1 MKKALKITG
10 IALASLLGL
19 VLVVSGISLA
29 LIGSSGQLT
38 KLVKNYAPQ
47 FVDCEMQLDKAD
59 LTLFKTFPI
68 VGIEI
73 KSVTLINP
81 MKGSPSD
88 TLADIG
94 NLIVVIDAKKYM
106 KENEIVVRKCIMED
120 ASVNVFVDST
130 GHSNLNILKEDN
142 DSTRSSFD
150 YLVDIEAVK
159 LKNTTIRFKDD
170 RNQMTAWTQ
179 GLNLDLKGKMKDKDI
194 VATIQ
199 LNVNDLDMKQK
210 SLQLTSKA
218 LSIGFDGHISQFDQ
232 INGRLKLGTTD
243 ISLNLEEPYLKHD
256 TLNLDLPLQFELS
269 NKQLH
274 LDPAQI
280 GLNRYLFN
288 VNGDAEVTENGDIH
302 LDFALN
308 TNTLIIED
316 ILTFLPEKVQQE
328 ISIISY
334 AGKMTIAEA
343 EVKGTYNDSL
353 WPTISA
359 KVAANDATVN
369 IPKLPHPFSAVNL
382 DAVLGLDLNKG
393 IGNVEV
399 NHLSTIFNR
408 SHLSAKGLVN
418 DFLGDIALKLNVI
431 GDVPMNDVNS
441 FLPQAIRLGGNTKM
455 KLRTDFTVKQLQASL
470 DDYDLNRLFATADLT
485 LNDFSFDMDTIHATA
500 PLMNLD
506 VTLPASAKQEG
517 QHGAYVTLNSEQLDT
532 KMGNKITA
540 RFSSPNITLTADHF
554 NGNIGKMDL
563 NSHLTFNELVFEY
576 DTIKT
581 KIKSSDFTFVTLP
594 AKSDEGLK
602 AHVTLVGEALETL
615 LGKDYT
621 LNAHSLKVD
630 ATINQNNAQ
639 PDFLNHWNPTAN
651 LVLDNAVAHVK
662 GIDDNILVSNLNLL
676 FNPNELDFRKSTFSI
691 GQSDLSLQGNIVGIM
706 EWLEDHKNLMK
717 GELQLTSDFL
727 NLNEI
732 MDLTSGLGRSDTPK
746 NAETTEEDLPF
757 MVPEGVDFT
766 FDIKAKKALF
776 DNFDLNQLNGGLS
789 VKDGILILQEIG
801 FTNKAAEMLLTAM
814 YRSPRKNNLF
824 LAMDFHLLNVQ
835 INDLLHML
843 PYVDTLVP
851 MLKTFDGQAE
861 FHIGAETNLRSNYE
875 PKISTLRAAADI
887 EGKNLTVKDE
897 FTFNNI
903 AKNLKISTDGEY
915 RVDSLNLQ
923 LTAFKDEIDLWPSQ
937 VAIGD
942 YKVTVD
948 GRMTLD
954 KNGEYHLTVTETPVF
969 LPNRMGLKLSGP
981 INNLE
986 YEFEKPKF
994 PTLYKPNKRNDL
1006 EQMYTDLKKRI
1017 ADCMK
1022 ENVR

>member
-19 VLVVSGISLA
+19 VLVVVGISLA

-73 KSVTLINP
+73 KNVTLINP

-120 ASVNVFVDST
+120 AFVNVFIDST

-194 VATIQ
+194 AATIQ

-218 LSIGFDGHISQFDQ
+218 LSIGFDGQISQFDQ

-302 LDFALN
+302 LDFGLN

-328 ISIISY
+328 MSIISY
-334 AGKMTIAEA
+334 AGKLTIAEA

-353 WPTISA
+353 WPAISA
-359 KVAANDATVN
+359 KVAANNATVN
-369 IPKLPHPFSAVNL
+369 NPKLPHPFSAVNL
-382 DAVLGLDLNKG
+382 DAVLELDLNKG
-393 IGNVEV
+393 MGNVEV

-431 GDVPMNDVNS
+431 GDVPMDDVNS

-470 DDYDLNRLFATADLT
+470 DDYDLNWLFATADLT
-485 LNDFSFDMDTIHATA
+485 LNDFSFDMDTLHATA

-532 KMGNKITA
+532 KMGKKITA

-563 NSHLTFNELVFEY
+563 NSLLTFNEFVFEY

-594 AKSDEGLK
+594 TTSDEGLK

-651 LVLDNAVAHVK
+651 LVLDNAVANVK

-746 NAETTEEDLPF
+746 NTETPEEDLPF

-776 DNFDLNQLNGGLS
+776 DNFDLNQLNGGLT

-801 FTNKAAEMLLTAM
+801 FTNNAAEMLLTAM

-887 EGKNLTVKDE
+887 EGKNLSVKDQ

-903 AKNLKISTDGEY
+903 AKKLKISTDGEY

-937 VAIGD
+937 VAIRD